1 MQLAGVNI
9 WMLIFWLAA
18 GQGLFLSVV
27 IFSRKSKISS
37 LLAGVVLAFSLMLIY
52 YITFWTGLYQ
62 SLPRVIG
69 IAGAFTFIF
78 PPLLWFYIKS
88 GKGSLYF
95 KPVHFLPFLLY
106 CIYFAIAPSLSHE
119 ERMTAGMVVAI
130 VQNIHLII
138 YSLLIFKTAINDA
151 SASEEATWK
160 KNIAWSFIG
169 YTLSFNLYYLLLW
182 SGVLKIEYDYF
193 ISLAS
198 SFFIYYVGYYSH
210 KHPQTLKSLEGPKY
224 EKTQIGSVASRS
236 IYESIKKHMEIEKP
250 FINSE
255 LKLGTLAEQ
264 LSLSPNQVSQVIN
277 DIARQNFSDFIN
289 QYRIEEAK
297 HIIINDDQNLKL
309 IEVAYDCGF
318 NNKTSFN
325 NAFKKFTSYSPSEFQ
340 QMNRKSLQP
349 DF

>member
-18 GQGLFLSVV
+18 GQGLFLSAI
-27 IFSRKSKISS
+27 IFSRKSKISN
-37 LLAGVVLAFSLMLIY
+37 LLAGVVLSFSLMLIY

-69 IAGAFTFIF
+69 ISGAFTFIF

-88 GKGSLYF
+88 GKGKLYF
-95 KPVHFLPFLLY
+95 KPIHFLPFLLY
-106 CIYFAIAPSLSHE
+106 CIYFGAAPSLGHE
-119 ERMTAGMVVAI
+119 QRMTAGLTVAI
-130 VQNIHLII
+130 VQNIHLMI
-138 YSLLIFKTAINDA
+138 YSLLIFKTAIKQ
-151 SASEEATWK
+151 SSVSKEALWK

-169 YTLSFNLYYLLLW
+169 YTLSFNLYYLLVW
-182 SGVLKIEYDYF
+182 TGALKIEYDYF

-210 KHPQTLKSLEGPKY
+210 KNPSTLKSLEGLKY
-224 EKTQIGSVASRS
+224 EKTQIGSTASHS
-236 IYESIKKHMEIEKP
+236 IFESIKKHMEIEKP
-250 FINSE
+250 FLNSE
-255 LKLGTLAEQ
+255 LKLNLLAEQ
-264 LSLSPNQVSQVIN
+264 LSLSVNQVSQVIN
-277 DIARQNFSDFIN
+277 DITGQNFSDFIN

-297 HIIINDDQNLKL
+297 RIITNDDQNLKL
-309 IEVAYDCGF
+309 IEVAYDSGF

-340 QMNRKSLQP
+340 QMNRKKLIA
-349 DF
+349 

>member
-1 MQLAGVNI
+1 MQLAGNNI

-18 GQGLFLSVV
+18 GQGLFLSAV

-37 LLAGVVLAFSLMLIY
+37 LLAGVVLSFSLMLIF
-52 YITFWTGLYQ
+52 YITFWTGLHK
-62 SLPRVIG
+62 SLPRIISV
-69 IAGAFTFIF
+69 AGAFTFIF

-88 GKGSLYF
+88 GKGSFYF

-138 YSLLIFKTAINDA
+138 YSLLIYKTAIKEAKA
-151 SASEEATWK
+151 SKEAVWK

-169 YTLSFNLYYLLLW
+169 YTLCFNLYYLLVW
-182 SGVLKIEYDYF
+182 TGALKIEYDYF

-210 KHPQTLKSLEGPKY
+210 KNPSTLKALERLKY
-224 EKTQIGSVASRS
+224 EKTQIGSAASKA
-236 IYESIKKHMEIEKP
+236 IFESIKKHMELEKP
-250 FINSE
+250 FLNSE
-255 LKLGTLAEQ
+255 LKLNLLAEQ
-264 LSLSPNQVSQVIN
+264 LSLSANQVSQVIN
-277 DIARQNFSDFIN
+277 DITRQNFSDFIN

-297 HIIINDDQNLKL
+297 RIIINDNQNLKL
-309 IEVAYDCGF
+309 IEVAYDSGF

-325 NAFKKFTSYSPSEFQ
+325 TAFKKFTSYSPSEFQ
-340 QMNRKSLQP
+340 QMSRKKLIA
-349 DF
+349 